1 MICATVDQFERHERA
16 QRRERGIE
24 LARKGLTAQ
33 QIAARLGVSDKT
45 AKRWQKEAGR

>member
-1 MICATVDQFERHERA
+1 MICTTVDQFERQERA

-45 AKRWQKEAGR
+45 AKRWQKEAVR